1 MRKALVSS
9 TDDVVNVIEIEEGA
23 NWSPPPDHTVVD
35 IVEENVSPG
44 DRYVDGVFIPAE
56 PPPPEARAKSRIELL
71 EERLA
76 ALEARLPPE

>member
-9 TDDVVNVIEIEEGA
+9 TGDVVNVIEIEEGA
-23 NWSPPPDHTVVD
+23 DWSPPADHTLVD
-35 IVEENVSPG
+35 AEGNADAEPG
-44 DRYVDGVFIPAE
+44 GHYEDGVFTPS
-56 PPPPEARAKSRIELL
+56 PPPEPLARSRIEIL